1 MLADKRYER
10 IVEITEEQGF
20 VKTRELADMLRVS
33 ETTIRRDV
41 EELDVRHRLIRVHG
55 GAKSLTKANLTT
67 SQDEKLMRERVTVH
81 ALSFIHI

>member
-41 EELDVRHRLIRVHG
+41 EELDVRHRLIRGHG
-55 GAKSLTKANLTT
+55 GA
-67 SQDEKLMRERVTVH
+67 
-81 ALSFIHI
+81 